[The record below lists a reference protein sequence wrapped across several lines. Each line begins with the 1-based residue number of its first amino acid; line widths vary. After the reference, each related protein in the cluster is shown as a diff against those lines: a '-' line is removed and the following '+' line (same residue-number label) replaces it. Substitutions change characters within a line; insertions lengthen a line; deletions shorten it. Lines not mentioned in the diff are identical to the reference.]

1 VSLTILPGEHA
12 QTDAPPES
20 APAHRGTRRG
30 WPPVSRRT
38 AVVGLAAV
46 VAVAGAGGFFF
57 LHKSGSASPA
67 LSPAPVAHT
76 RLAPETHAKSRMS
89 NTQAVQEA
97 GQIFT
102 VIPEQLPGWQVTGAA
117 KVEPNA
123 GGADP
128 VSRSIERC
136 LCGAGQQGVSVDSP
150 STSQRTATP
159 TVLSVDATL
168 VFVRNATR
176 ARSDI
181 AKIRS
186 SATQRCIG
194 SAVANHTSSFG
205 PGSSFRFTSTR
216 HLAMPAHVFGMQF
229 DGRVDSNVIG
239 AQSVRVVMMGTFRHA
254 TEVMLVS
261 TGFGTALSHR
271 ADLHL
276 LNALAARTAQV
287 IP

>member
-1 VSLTILPGEHA
+1 LTILPGEHV
-12 QTDAPPES
+12 QTDAPPEA
-20 APAHRGTRRG
+20 APAHRGTRRSM
-30 WPPVSRRT
+30 PPVSRRT
-38 AVVGLAAV
+38 AVVGLAA
-46 VAVAGAGGFFF
+46 AVALAGVGGFF
-57 LHKSGSASPA
+57 LVHNSGSSTPA
-67 LSPAPVAHT
+67 LSPVPVTHVPAAH
-76 RLAPETHAKSRMS
+76 EKHAGSHMS
-89 NTQAVQEA
+89 SAQAVQEA
-97 GQIFT
+97 GRIFP

-117 KVEPNA
+117 KIESNA

-128 VSRSIERC
+128 VSRSINRC
-136 LCGAGQQGVSVDSP
+136 LGGAGQQGVSVDSP
-150 STSQRTATP
+150 STSQQTATP

-176 ARSDI
+176 ARSDV

-194 SAVANHTSSFG
+194 AAVANHSSSFG
-205 PGSSFRFTSTR
+205 AGSSFRFTSTR
-216 HLAMPAHVFGMQF
+216 HLAMPAHAFGMQF
-229 DGRVDSNVIG
+229 DGRVESNVIG

-276 LNALAARTAQV
+276 LNVLAARTAQV
-287 IP
+287 VH